1 MEQVNTINIIKVGIA
16 ELKIASFPDIL
27 ATYGLGSCV
36 AVCLYDAKSKI
47 GGLSHFML
55 PDSTCTRNLDN
66 LAKFGDSA
74 ICLLCEK
81 MVKAGAVRRHLKA
94 KLVGGASMFKF
105 LSKTI
110 NMGLRNIEIAHKE
123 LEALNIP
130 IIAEAVGGNYGRS
143 VKFYTDTGIVYV
155 HSLNKGDKTI

>member
-1 MEQVNTINIIKVGIA
+1 MKQIDTPNIIKIGIA
-16 ELKIASFPDIL
+16 ELKIASTPNIL

-36 AVCLYDAKSKI
+36 AVCLYDARSKI

-55 PDSTCTRNLDN
+55 PDSTCARNTEN

-74 ICLLCEK
+74 IHLLCEK
-81 MVKAGAVRRHLKA
+81 MVKAGAVQRRLKA